1 MGIFEY
7 IGKWID
13 SLFEFLKT
21 SSNTN
26 VVQVLT
32 TFIGLTI
39 TIQIMIK
46 AYEVYAGKSSS
57 PTRELIWDMTIKMIL
72 ISIALNLNGF
82 LDLIKSSM
90 EELHNLMSGGKNL
103 YTVLD
108 IKLSETSI
116 LVNLIW
122 EKGNVF
128 TGGAGAILVIISFII
143 GIIPSFV
150 VILVTNISL
159 YILMLVMP
167 IVIFAKAYKWGKN
180 MFDQWLSIFITNLLT
195 VFIVGTLL
203 NKFTDKYGDFILK
216 ANNTLINKDLIMI
229 GLQSFILGMILLA
242 LTLKAKEIAE
252 KLGTVSL
259 ESISNKSIKDIGNY
273 VKDKANITKSAYNKF
288 SK

>member
-1 MGIFEY
+1 MIFQY
-7 IGKWID
+7 IGNWITE
-13 SLFEFLKT
+13 LFDFLKS
-21 SSNTN
+21 SSNTDI
-26 VVQVLT
+26 VKVLT

-82 LDLIKSSM
+82 LDLIKLSM

-108 IKLSETSI
+108 EKLSITIKLIKAIWDKYSLLKSGSSIFITSASMF
-116 LVNLIW
+116 LIFL
-122 EKGNVF
+122 G
-128 TGGAGAILVIISFII
+128 FII
-143 GIIPSFV
+143 GIIPSFLIM
-150 VILVTNISL
+150 VITDISL
-159 YILMLVMP
+159 KLLMLVMP

-180 MFDQWLSIFITNLLT
+180 IFDQWLSIFITNLLT

-203 NKFTDKYGDFILK
+203 NKFTDKYEDFITK
-216 ANNTLINKDLIMI
+216 ANNNLKDTDILSI
-229 GLQSFILGMILLA
+229 GSSSFILGIILLG
-242 LTLKAKEIAE
+242 LVLVAKEVAE

-259 ESISNKSIKDIGNY
+259 ESISSKSIKDIGNY
-273 VKDKANITKSAYNKF
+273 AKSKAKF